1 MNYELYTS
9 TENLYRDIIADIQNA
24 KRSITMMYFT
34 INYGEEAMKIGEVLK
49 AQQLA
54 GVHVRVMVD
63 DVGLVV
69 DAPKKALMNQILL
82 KELSLAG
89 IQIDHFRSK
98 HKRTTAFNRL
108 HYKICAID
116 EAILYIGGSNIGDEY
131 IEMLDLNLKVIGE
144 FGNLFESLYDYLIVS
159 DEEKKIIEEDSR
171 KLLKPLPSVFKEDFN
186 LALTIPGNRKD
197 IRRTLLGLILDA
209 RTSIHL
215 RTWYFLPDREIIQAL
230 LHQLEQGCQV
240 IILFSNQTRIPLI
253 DQANW
258 ILAEKLT
265 KAGAQVWRYLPSYMH
280 AKVAWNDRGDVIF
293 GSANLDSKSLGSNFE
308 CSLYFREI
316 ELAKQLEKGFNTDS
330 INSHLVLPEDFTN
343 KRWWQKSLAYGAY
356 FVAALL

>member
-1 MNYELYTS
+1 MKYELYTS
-9 TENLYRDIIADIQNA
+9 TENLYRDIIADLQNA
-24 KRSITMMYFT
+24 ERSITMMYFT
-34 INYGEEAMKIGEVLK
+34 INYGEVAMKIGEVLK

-82 KELSLAG
+82 KELSVAG
-89 IQIDHFRSK
+89 IQIDHFRPK

-131 IEMLDLNLKVIGE
+131 FEMLDLNLKVIGK

-159 DEEKKIIEEDSR
+159 DVKIIEENSR
-171 KLLKPLPSVFKEDFN
+171 ILLNPLPSVFQEDFN

-209 RTSIHL
+209 RKSIHL

-240 IILFSNQTRIPLI
+240 VILFSNQTRIILI

-293 GSANLDSKSLGSNFE
+293 GSANLDSKSLGSNYE

-316 ELAKQLEKGFNTDS
+316 ELAKQLEKGFYIDS
-330 INSHLVLPEDFTN
+330 INSRLVLPEDFTN
-343 KRWWQKSLAYGAY
+343 KRWWRKGLAYGAY
-356 FVAALL
+356 FVSGLL